1 MSSIVLLIWQIVAII
16 IAARA
21 LGLLFRLINQP
32 QVIGEI
38 TAGILLGPSLLG
50 WTAPKISAV
59 LFPPSSLGY
68 LGTIS
73 QLGIVIYMF
82 MVGVDFNPKEL
93 KTSGHTALLTSHA
106 SIIAPFVLGALLG
119 LMLYPRLSDDSVP
132 FLAFVLF
139 MGAAMSVTS
148 VTVLARIL
156 TDRAMLRSRLGTLS
170 YSCAIVDDITGW
182 CILAYIVALVRI
194 EAGSKPV
201 WVSLAGMVVFVLL
214 MIYVAKPLVRRFY
227 TEYERHGQLSEYMIA
242 SLILFVLISALIT
255 DWLGLHL
262 VFGAFLCGII
272 MPKERNFVL
281 HVIEKFES
289 VTVVLLLPLY
299 FAFTGLRMNL
309 HSLPGNEMWLWCAA
323 IMLAAIAGKLGGSM
337 TAARAAGVPWK
348 DAAAIGTLMNTRGLT
363 ELVFL
368 NIGLDIGVISPVLF
382 SMMVLM
388 ALVTS
393 FMTSPF
399 LRWIF
404 PLRRLK
410 LEMAPGPETT
420 EAVFKFMEKQ
430 GAAWGMRDEV
440 ATKACSA
447 IDEVMSAMR
456 ELPLQSPTARMAAE
470 FDQFKLEFE
479 IDYEGPPLPLPETA
493 PSAEMI
499 AGPLGELALAG
510 FLIRQHADAVKVTS
524 HEGHSHIHLHFEH

>member
-1 MSSIVLLIWQIVAII
+1 MSPTVTLILQIAVIIV
-16 IAARA
+16 AARA
-21 LGLLFRLINQP
+21 VGLLFRLINQP

-38 TAGILLGPSLLG
+38 VAGILLGPSLLG

-68 LGTIS
+68 LNTFS
-73 QLGIVIYMF
+73 QVGIVFFMF
-82 MVGVDFNPKEL
+82 LAGVALNPKEL
-93 KTSGHTALLTSHA
+93 KTSGHAALLTSHV
-106 SIIAPFVLGALLG
+106 SIIAPFVLGALLA
-119 LMLYPRLSDDSVP
+119 LMLYPRLSDDSVS

-139 MGAAMSVTS
+139 MGSAMSVTAFAI
-148 VTVLARIL
+148 VARIL
-156 TDRAMLRSRLGTLS
+156 TDRAMLGSRFGTMAVA
-170 YSCAIVDDITGW
+170 CGAVDDITGW
-182 CILAYIVALVRI
+182 CILACIVDLVRT
-194 EAGSKPV
+194 EAGSKPL
-201 WVSLAGMVVFVLL
+201 WMTLAGPIVFVLL
-214 MIYVAKPLVRRFY
+214 MIYAARPLVRRFY
-227 TEYERHGQLSEYMIA
+227 TAYERQGRLSEYMVA
-242 SLILFVLISALIT
+242 SLILFVLISALVT

-262 VFGAFLCGII
+262 LIGAFLCGAI
-272 MPKERNFVL
+272 MPKERDFVL
-281 HVIEKFES
+281 YVFEKFES
-289 VTVVLLLPLY
+289 VTVVLLLPLF

-309 HSLPGNEMWLWCAA
+309 HGLPGIDMWLWCAA
-323 IMLAAIAGKLGGSM
+323 IILVAIAGKLGGSM
-337 TAARAAGVPWK
+337 IAARAAGVPWK

-440 ATKACSA
+440 AVKASSA
-447 IDEVMSAMR
+447 IDEVMSAIR

-479 IDYEGPPLPLPETA
+479 VDYDGPPLPLPEIAPTA
-493 PSAEMI
+493 QMI
-499 AGPLGELALAG
+499 AEPLGELALAG
-510 FLIRQHADAVKVTS
+510 FLIRQHADEANVTS
-524 HEGHSHIHLHFEH
+524 HDGHSHIHLHFEH

>member
-1 MSSIVLLIWQIVAII
+1 
-16 IAARA
+16 
-21 LGLLFRLINQP
+21 
-32 QVIGEI
+32 
-38 TAGILLGPSLLG
+38 
-50 WTAPKISAV
+50 
-59 LFPPSSLGY
+59 
-68 LGTIS
+68 
-73 QLGIVIYMF
+73 
-82 MVGVDFNPKEL
+82 
-93 KTSGHTALLTSHA
+93 
-106 SIIAPFVLGALLG
+106 GA
-119 LMLYPRLSDDSVP
+119 
-132 FLAFVLF
+132 
-139 MGAAMSVTS
+139 
-148 VTVLARIL
+148 
-156 TDRAMLRSRLGTLS
+156 
-170 YSCAIVDDITGW
+170 
-182 CILAYIVALVRI
+182 
-194 EAGSKPV
+194 
-201 WVSLAGMVVFVLL
+201 
-214 MIYVAKPLVRRFY
+214 
-227 TEYERHGQLSEYMIA
+227 
-242 SLILFVLISALIT
+242 
-255 DWLGLHL
+255 
-262 VFGAFLCGII
+262 I

-289 VTVVLLLPLY
+289 VTVVLLLPLF

-309 HSLPGNEMWLWCAA
+309 HSLPGSDMWLWCAA
-323 IMLAAIAGKLGGSM
+323 IMLVAIAGKLGGSM
-337 TAARAAGVPWK
+337 IAARAAGVPWK

-447 IDEVMSAMR
+447 IDEVMSAIR

-493 PSAEMI
+493 PSAQMI
-499 AGPLGELALAG
+499 SEPLGELALAG
-510 FLIRQHADAVKVTS
+510 FLIRQHADEAKVTS
-524 HEGHSHIHLHFEH
+524 HDGHSHVHLHFEH